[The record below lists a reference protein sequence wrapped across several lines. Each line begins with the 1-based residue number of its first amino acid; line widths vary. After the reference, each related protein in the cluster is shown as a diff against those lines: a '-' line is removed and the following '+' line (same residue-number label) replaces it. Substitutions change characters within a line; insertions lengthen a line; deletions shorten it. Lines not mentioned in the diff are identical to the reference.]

1 VTPCGFFK
9 EHVRTRFF
17 QVLAKENKFGNCFKK
32 WEKTRFFTESMHSIY
47 FALKIKKKK
56 DFFLNKLIIML
67 IRTYDYSDDNPP
79 LYPVGCP
86 TLDILLKI
94 VNHNPIFGSKTAL
107 Q

>member
-1 VTPCGFFK
+1 
-9 EHVRTRFF
+9 
-17 QVLAKENKFGNCFKK
+17 
-32 WEKTRFFTESMHSIY
+32 
-47 FALKIKKKK
+47 
-56 DFFLNKLIIML
+56 ML